1 MTAILKPSNP
11 GADYVIGRG
20 RVFFIEPSEPG
31 ISRRRR
37 RRLRGKRWAGLL
49 PPMIVELGTCAGV
62 EISRTER
69 RAA

>member
-20 RVFFIEPSEPG
+20 QVFFIETSEPG

-37 RRLRGKRWAGLL
+37 RRLRGKRRAGLL
-49 PPMIVELGTCAGV
+49 PPMIAELGSCAGI
-62 EISRTER
+62 EISFTG